1 MYQLSTKADTSVVA
15 AWRTAVLVGA
25 GRMGQAHGQA
35 LAAMGVPLVA
45 VCDRRPEARESTG
58 ISLGIPAER
67 RFADADSLY
76 RQVERPDLVVVATT
90 ADSHCAQVERAAAAG
105 ARAILCEKPLAT
117 SVADCDTMIAR
128 CRDSGSLLAVNHQ
141 MRFMDQYL
149 AVKAVLESGA
159 LGRLASMT
167 AIGGCYGLAMNGSHY
182 VEALMVLTG
191 STPASASAWFSGDP
205 VPNPRGPQFF
215 DQAGEMRIVT
225 ADGRR
230 LNLVIGADQGH
241 GMTVTYA
248 GAYGHIFVDELAGEM
263 IVTERLAEHRGQ
275 PATRYGMPSQRRCLQ
290 FPVADNVGP
299 TRAVL
304 EALRAE
310 AGYPD
315 GETGRTVVATLAAC
329 WASAGSDGR
338 AIDLATLGDNRAL
351 RFPWA

>member
-1 MYQLSTKADTSVVA
+1 MLI
-15 AWRTAVLVGA
+15 GA
-25 GRMGQAHGQA
+25 GRMGQAHGRA
-35 LAAMGVPLVA
+35 LAAMGVRLAA
-45 VCDRRPEARESTG
+45 VCDRRVEARDSTG
-58 ISLGIPAER
+58 ASFEIPTER
-67 RFADADSLY
+67 RFADADSMY
-76 RQVERPDLVVVATT
+76 RRVGKPDLVVIATT
-90 ADSHCAQVERAAAAG
+90 ADSHCAEVERAATAG

-117 SVADCDTMIAR
+117 SVADCDSMIAR

-141 MRFMDQYL
+141 MRFMDQYRE
-149 AVKAVLESGA
+149 VKAVLDSGA

-167 AIGGCYGLAMNGSHY
+167 AVGGCYGLAMNGSHY

-191 STPASASAWFSGDP
+191 SAPASASAWFSGEP
-205 VPNPRGPQFF
+205 FANPRGPQFF

-263 IVTERLAEHRGQ
+263 IVTERLPEHRGQ
-275 PATRYGMPSQRRCLQ
+275 PATRYGMPAQRRRQQ

-315 GETGRTVVATLAAC
+315 GETGQAVVATLAAC
-329 WASAGSDGR
+329 WASAEADRRSV
-338 AIDLATLGDNRAL
+338 DLDTLGDAHQR